1 MKVKITDFVNQSQ
14 FTMNHIPVHIVLFI
28 DKRLL
33 KLTMF
38 DQLLQQT
45 CARTFH
51 MEVRQMNKTAFGEF
65 CSPRNNLLN
74 IILGLL
80 ELFSS
85 TGTNAKARKQC

>member
-1 MKVKITDFVNQSQ
+1 
-14 FTMNHIPVHIVLFI
+14 MNHIPVHIVLFI

-51 MEVRQMNKTAFGEF
+51 MEVRQMNRTAFGEF
-65 CSPRNNLLN
+65 CSPRNNLLTW
-74 IILGLL
+74 IVGAIFLDQ
-80 ELFSS
+80 FH
-85 TGTNAKARKQC
+85 